1 MRKVYLLLAASLLTT
16 AAWAQLF
23 NNNGADIYV
32 TDGGFMIVKTNS
44 LANNLVGGNGVI
56 NNQGTIVVEGDI
68 TNNGNVVASGDTIR
82 LSGNWINN
90 GGYTG
95 SASWV
100 DMYGAN
106 QDIAGTAVTTFNN
119 LNLGGG
125 ASTKRQQNID
135 AVTTG
140 ILALN
145 DAELAT
151 DANEMLV
158 SNTATA
164 AITRN
169 SGYVS
174 SVGAGRLSRATNT
187 ASAYLFP
194 TGSPSYNNPPSIFRP
209 IDFTPATAGAN
220 TYGAMLVKGDATTD
234 GYDVTTVDDLLC
246 SVNPNFY
253 HKLYQSAGTD
263 AASLQMYYDAATD
276 GGDWTDQGHWDSP
289 NRWNNVGASSA
300 SSGLGFSTVSVPGVS
315 DFTPEPFALARRKFT
330 VDVGPDVDLVQ
341 GESTTF
347 SPVIS
352 TTDIASY
359 AWTPTVAL
367 SCNDCK
373 GPDASPQV
381 TTQYTLLVT
390 DNGGCQVSDS
400 LVVRI
405 TALELL
411 IPTAF
416 SPNGDG
422 INDKF
427 RVLNRDVEK
436 LNLQVYNRWGELVYE
451 TNDPLSG
458 WDGVYKGMTQPLG
471 VYTWKCDYQLS
482 GQTKSTLAIG
492 NVTLVK

>member
-1 MRKVYLLLAASLLTT
+1 MRKVYLVLAASIFTT

-44 LANNLVGGNGVI
+44 LANNLVGGSGVI

-68 TNNGNVVASGDTIR
+68 SNNGNVVASGDTIR
-82 LSGNWINN
+82 LNGNWINN

-95 SASWV
+95 SNSWV

-125 ASTKRQQNID
+125 ATVKRQQNID

-169 SGYVS
+169 SGFVS
-174 SVGAGRLSRATNT
+174 SLGAGKLSRATNT

-220 TYGAMLVKGDATTD
+220 TYGAMVVKGDATSD

-246 SVNPNFY
+246 AVNPNFY

-263 AASLQMYYDAATD
+263 ASALQMYYDAATD
-276 GGDWTDQGHWDSP
+276 GDWSDQAHWDSP
-289 NRWNNVGASSA
+289 NQWNNLGTATA
-300 SSGLGFSTVSVPGVS
+300 GNGLGFNTVSVAAVS

-330 VDVGPDVDLVQ
+330 VDAGPDVDLVQ
-341 GESTTF
+341 GQSTTF
-347 SPVIS
+347 NPTIS

-359 AWTPTVAL
+359 AWIPSTAL
-367 SCNDCK
+367 SCDDCE
-373 GPDASPQV
+373 GPDASPNA

-390 DNGGCQVSDS
+390 DNSGCAVSDS
-400 LVVRI
+400 LIVRV

-422 INDKF
+422 NNDRF

-436 LNLQVYNRWGELVYE
+436 LTLQIFNRWGEKVYE
-451 TNDPLSG
+451 TTDPLSG
-458 WDGVYKGMTQPLG
+458 WDGMYKGMIQPLG
-471 VYTWKCDYQLS
+471 VYTWKCDYQLA
-482 GQTKSTLAIG
+482 GQTKSTLASG
-492 NVTLVK
+492 NLTLMR